1 MKVKT
6 PISRDQVKGVI
17 YRIPCECG
25 QEYIGETSKSI
36 NERIA
41 EHRRSVR
48 RGNKNNSIAVHVQT
62 TDHIIKWENA
72 EVLQREQHKTRRKIK
87 EAMYIQTSRCMNMD
101 QGMSLDP
108 IWNDIIPSINTNNL
122 FFILTRFF
130 IYFNYFILFNFATPV
145 TFPPLNQLCNTI
157 SHYC

>member
-6 PISRDQVKGVI
+6 PISRDQAKGVI

-25 QEYIGETSKSI
+25 QEYNGEASKSI
-36 NERIA
+36 HDRIA

-48 RGNKNNSIAVHVQT
+48 RGDTNNSIAVHVQT
-62 TDHIIKWENA
+62 TDHIIKWENV

-87 EAMYIQTSRCMNMD
+87 EVMYIQTSRCMNVD

-108 IWNDIIPSINTNNL
+108 SGLTSYLQLTLTID
-122 FFILTRFF
+122 FFHFGKIFF
-130 IYFNYFILFNFATPV
+130 YFNYFYLIQFFNSYH
-145 TFPPLNQLCNTI
+145 LSSI
-157 SHYC
+157 